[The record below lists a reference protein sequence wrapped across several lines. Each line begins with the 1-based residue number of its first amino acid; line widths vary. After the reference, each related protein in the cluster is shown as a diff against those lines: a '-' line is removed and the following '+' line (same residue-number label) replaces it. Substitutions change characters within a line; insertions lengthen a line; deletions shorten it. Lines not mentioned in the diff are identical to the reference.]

1 MVRDRNAVS
10 VTRKVLQD
18 VLGPAKR
25 GLGVHQPIL
34 PEQGAHESRKRFLL
48 CQRQTDSME
57 DKLVSLEGLS

>member
-1 MVRDRNAVS
+1 MVRDSNAVS
-10 VTRKVLQD
+10 VARQILQN

-25 GLGVHQPIL
+25 GLGVYHPIL